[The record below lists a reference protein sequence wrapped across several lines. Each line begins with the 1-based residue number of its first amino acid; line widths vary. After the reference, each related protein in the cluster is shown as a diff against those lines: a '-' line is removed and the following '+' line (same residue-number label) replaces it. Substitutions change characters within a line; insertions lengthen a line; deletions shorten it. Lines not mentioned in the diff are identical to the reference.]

1 MAWGRKTNA
10 IVLPWLPVDENRKI
24 SPDAVP
30 SPVLLDRL
38 TGPSGRRAATWSVA
52 CVPSPRVT
60 GVPPLQPPSGAVTE
74 TDT

>member
-10 IVLPWLPVDENRKI
+10 MVLPGLPVDENRKI

-38 TGPSGRRAATWSVA
+38 TVPVRPEGGDLERGVRAVTE
-52 CVPSPRVT
+52 VT

-74 TDT
+74 TAT